1 MTQVWA
7 IALSNLGKLMKL
19 FTIGDSISQGFMSLA
34 AARTDLCFSTLIA
47 KSMGLQVGGEYFY
60 PEWLMGGLPTNLEKI
75 LRRLEKK
82 YGSDINGLDWLTIL
96 PTLEKILDEA
106 EDYYER
112 QGGSAQ
118 QPYPGGV
125 EFFHNVAIQGFDV
138 ADSWMIT
145 PKICKYQI
153 ELSNQKGDG
162 KPNFLGLPNAAF
174 YRIALKVLNP
184 SLNPI
189 FDNYSQ
195 LDWLRHHASKTE
207 GVENLILW
215 LGSNNALGTV
225 IGLEIYQT
233 PNDLNATLKNPSQKP
248 ESFHEVREQWNL
260 WHPKDFEAE
269 YQELLDRVDT
279 IMQGNKNPNWNV
291 FIGTVPL
298 VTIVPLAKGVGSTTE
313 IDVPGDN
320 KPSIY
325 YKYYT
330 YFPFEED
337 TVKNTGTLYLTLQ
350 DALYIDDCIRTY
362 NKVIRELVKS
372 KNSQHRQP
380 RYHIVELADA
390 LQEIAFK
397 RNAGQV
403 KYDFPEYFNFVYP
416 QVNTKYYHADTAGR
430 LRQGGLFSLDGI
442 HPSAIGQGLI
452 AYEFLKKMA
461 EVGVVNSVELDWKS
475 IFSNDE
481 LYSQPITLMHEFY
494 DNKEFVE
501 TIIKLF
507 GRNPLARNTS
517 ITRRIG

>member
-1 MTQVWA
+1 
-7 IALSNLGKLMKL
+7 MKL

-47 KSMGLQVGGEYFY
+47 KSMGLQVGAEYLY
-60 PEWLMGGLPTNLEKI
+60 PEWPMGGLPANIEKI

-82 YGSDINGLDWLTIL
+82 YGSDINALDWLTIL
-96 PTLEKILDEA
+96 PTLEGVLDET

-112 QGGSAQ
+112 EGGSAQ
-118 QPYPGGV
+118 QRYPGGID
-125 EFFHNVAIQGFDV
+125 FFHNVAIQGFDI

-145 PKICKYQI
+145 PNICKYQI
-153 ELSNQKGDG
+153 EISNEKGEG
-162 KPNFLGLPNAAF
+162 KPDFLGLPNAAF
-174 YRIALKVLNP
+174 YRTALKVLNP
-184 SLNPI
+184 SLNAI
-189 FDNYSQ
+189 YDNYSQ
-195 LDWLRHHASKTE
+195 LDWLEHHTSTPQ

-225 IGLEIYQT
+225 ISLEINQT
-233 PNDLNATLKNPSQKP
+233 PNDSNKTLTNPSQKP
-248 ESFHEVREQWNL
+248 ESFREVREQWNL

-279 IMQGNKNPNWNV
+279 IMQGNNNPDWNV

-298 VTIVPLAKGVGSTTE
+298 VTIVPLAKGVGPTTE
-313 IDVPGDN
+313 INIPGDDR
-320 KPSIY
+320 PSIY

-337 TVKNTGTLYLTLQ
+337 TVRKTGTLYLTLQ
-350 DALYIDDCIRTY
+350 DALYIDDCIRSY
-362 NKVIRELVKS
+362 NQIIRELIKS
-372 KNSQHRQP
+372 KNSKYQRS

-397 RNAGQV
+397 RNAGEVQ
-403 KYDFPEYFNFVYP
+403 YDFPEYFNFVYP

-452 AYEFLKKMA
+452 AYEFLKVMA
-461 EVGVVNSVELDWKS
+461 QVGVVNSTELDWKS
-475 IFSNDE
+475 IFFSDQ

-494 DNKEFVE
+494 DNKQFVE

-507 GRNPLARNTS
+507 GRNPLARNTPMA
-517 ITRRIG
+517 RRVG